1 MMPGFSRRPLLE
13 RSSPP
18 GARMSTSTSL
28 ASEPR
33 ELRGLD
39 TGSGLANWLDDAP
52 GRAKS
57 PNSIFIG
64 RVYWAERTQ
73 MTAGRAGGAVAR
85 CKTMLFMV
93 IERFRPGEAPA
104 VYRHVRD
111 PGRIKGS
118 FHAGPEARP

>member
-1 MMPGFSRRPLLE
+1 LGRP
-13 RSSPP
+13 
-18 GARMSTSTSL
+18 
-28 ASEPR
+28 
-33 ELRGLD
+33 
-39 TGSGLANWLDDAP
+39 DADE
-52 GRAKS
+52 GEKRW
-57 PNSIFIG
+57 G
-64 RVYWAERTQ
+64 V
-73 MTAGRAGGAVAR
+73 VAR